1 MVKENFRFAKL
12 LKLFE
17 TITKKKTVFH
27 TITCYDSVI
36 YLSIQNINRDEKNSV
51 KKLFET
57 VTFLVRKLVLNL
69 CPLLALYLNKV
80 LFWK

>member
-27 TITCYDSVI
+27 TITYYDSVI
-36 YLSIQNINRDEKNSV
+36 YLSIQNINRDKKKFSEKIV
-51 KKLFET
+51 
-57 VTFLVRKLVLNL
+57 
-69 CPLLALYLNKV
+69 
-80 LFWK
+80 